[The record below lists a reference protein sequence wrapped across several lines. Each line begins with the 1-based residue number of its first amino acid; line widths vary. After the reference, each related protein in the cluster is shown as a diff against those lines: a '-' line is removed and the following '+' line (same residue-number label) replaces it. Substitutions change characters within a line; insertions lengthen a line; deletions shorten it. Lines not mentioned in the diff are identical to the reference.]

1 MPQKKSNF
9 VAKVKAMGANSSYK
23 AMYDIVE
30 QAKDGTIFIPDD
42 FVTYGTPDAV
52 RSGLTRLC
60 RNGKLYRF
68 AKGIYY
74 VPMYDKWDGTLRE
87 PSLDTIAQKIAQ
99 RDNAR
104 IIPTGA
110 YALNKLGLSTQVP
123 ANIIYITDGS
133 ARQVKFGEGK
143 SITFRHSND
152 LGNFAYQSTLM
163 QLAVLAMR
171 EIGEKLITE
180 EQAAKIKNM
189 IAEHVSEQD
198 FNHDIVLAPT
208 WVKMILQR

>member
-1 MPQKKSNF
+1 
-9 VAKVKAMGANSSYK
+9 MGANSSYK

-30 QAKDGTIFIPDD
+30 HAKEGTIFIPDD
-42 FVTYGTPDAV
+42 FTTCGTPDAV
-52 RSGLTRLC
+52 RSGLSRLC
-60 RNGKLYRF
+60 RNGNLCRF

-74 VPMYDKWDGTLRE
+74 IPTYDKWDGTLRE
-87 PSLDTIAQKIAQ
+87 PSLDAIALKIAQ

-104 IIPTGA
+104 VIPTGT

-123 ANIIYITDGS
+123 TNIIYITDGS
-133 ARQVKFGEGK
+133 ARQMRFGEGK

-152 LGNFAYQSTLM
+152 LGNFAYQSQLM

-171 EIGEKLITE
+171 EIGEKTITKDQKE
-180 EQAAKIKNM
+180 IIKKM
-189 IAEHVSEQD
+189 ITEHVSEQD

-208 WVKMILQR
+208 WIKTILQR

>member
-1 MPQKKSNF
+1 MWQKFGFMS
-9 VAKVKAMGANSSYK
+9 ANSSYK

-30 QAKDGTIFIPDD
+30 QAGGGTIFFPND

-60 RNGKLYRF
+60 QNKKLHRF

-74 VPMYDKWDGTLRE
+74 VPIHDKWDGTLRE
-87 PSLDTIAQKIAQ
+87 PSLDAIAQKIAK

-110 YALNKLGLSTQVP
+110 YALHKLGLSTQVP

-143 SITFRHSND
+143 SITFLHSNN
-152 LGNFAYQSTLM
+152 LRNFAYHSKLM

-171 EIGEKLITE
+171 EISEKSITKA
-180 EQAAKIKNM
+180 QVARIKEM
-189 IAEHVSEQD
+189 ITKYVTIQD

-208 WVKMILQR
+208 WIKMILQR

>member
-1 MPQKKSNF
+1 M
-9 VAKVKAMGANSSYK
+9 AANSYHK
-23 AMYDIVE
+23 AIHDIVDH
-30 QAKDGTIFIPDD
+30 AKEGAILIPDD
-42 FVTYGTPDAV
+42 FATCGTPDAV
-52 RSGLTRLC
+52 RAGLSRLC
-60 RNGKLYRF
+60 RSGKLNRF

-74 VPMYDKWDGTLRE
+74 IPTYDKWDGTLRE
-87 PSLDTIAQKIAQ
+87 PSLDAIVLKIAQ

-104 IIPTGA
+104 VIPTGA

-133 ARQVKFGEGK
+133 ARQMKFGNGK

-152 LGNFAYQSTLM
+152 LSNFAYQSHLM

-171 EIGEKLITE
+171 EIGEAAITE
-180 EQAAKIKNM
+180 EQKGIIKDM
-189 IAEHVSEQD
+189 IKEHVSEQD

-208 WVKMILQR
+208 WIKKILQR

>member
-1 MPQKKSNF
+1 
-9 VAKVKAMGANSSYK
+9 MGANSSYK

-30 QAKDGTIFIPDD
+30 QAKEGAIFIPDD
-42 FVTYGTPDAV
+42 FTMCGTPDAV
-52 RSGLTRLC
+52 RSGLSRLC
-60 RNGKLYRF
+60 RNGNLCRF

-74 VPMYDKWDGTLRE
+74 IPAYDKWDGTLRE
-87 PSLDTIAQKIAQ
+87 PSLDAIALKIAQ

-104 IIPTGA
+104 VIPTGA

-123 ANIIYITDGS
+123 TNIIYITDGS
-133 ARQVKFGEGK
+133 ARQMRFGEGK

-152 LGNFAYQSTLM
+152 LGNFAYQSQLM

-171 EIGEKLITE
+171 EIGEKTITE
-180 EQAAKIKNM
+180 NQKEIIKKM
-189 IAEHVSEQD
+189 ITEHVSEQD

-208 WVKMILQR
+208 WIKTILQR

>member
-1 MPQKKSNF
+1 
-9 VAKVKAMGANSSYK
+9 MGVNSSYK

-30 QAKDGTIFIPDD
+30 QATDGTIFIPDD
-42 FVTYGTPDAV
+42 FTACGTPDAI

-60 RNGKLYRF
+60 RNGKLHRF
-68 AKGIYY
+68 AKGIYF
-74 VPMYDKWDGTLRE
+74 VPLYDKWDGTLRE
-87 PSLDTIAQKIAQ
+87 PSLDAVAQRIAE

-104 IIPTGA
+104 VIPTGA

-123 ANIIYITDGS
+123 TNIIYITDGS

-152 LGNFAYQSTLM
+152 LSNFAYQSQIM

-171 EIGEKLITE
+171 EIGEKIITE
-180 EQAAKIKNM
+180 TQKEIIKD
-189 IAEHVSEQD
+189 IITKHVAEQD
-198 FNHDIVLAPT
+198 FKHDIVLAPT
-208 WVKMILQR
+208 WIKTILQR